1 MSVERL
7 RSALDAEP
15 PPAAADLADADL
27 ADLAEAVEDALDRQ
41 RSQLRAAIDDAY
53 GHVPR
58 LLRGPLRKVL
68 GG

>member
-1 MSVERL
+1 MDAL
-7 RSALDAEP
+7 RDALQDEP
-15 PPAAADLADADL
+15 PPGCAALDEGDL
-27 ADLAEAVEDALDRQ
+27 ADLAEAIEAARQ
-41 RSQLRAAIDDAY
+41 RQRAELHAAIDTAY